1 MTSRIKKQE
10 GIQDLNYQ
18 TVLGDIA
25 NVIDTARRSAAR
37 SVNSIMTAA
46 YWLIGRRIV
55 ESEQKGE
62 KRAGYGEE
70 LLKRLSVD
78 LGEHFGHGFGVDN
91 LQRFHAFYLGYPPE
105 RIYAALSRIFEVKS
119 TDKSDRS
126 ILQTVS
132 AESSLSSIAS
142 CFRLPWSAYVRLLSV
157 KNENARRFYETEG
170 LRGGWSIRQL
180 DRQINS
186 QFYERTAI
194 ES

>member
-10 GIQDLNYQ
+10 GIPDLNYQ

-78 LGEHFGHGFGVDN
+78 LGEHFGRGFGVDN
-91 LQRFHAFYLGYPPE
+91 LQRFRAFYLGYPPE
-105 RIYAALSRIFEVKS
+105 RIYATLSRISEVQS
-119 TDKSDRS
+119 TDKS
-126 ILQTVS
+126 
-132 AESSLSSIAS
+132 
-142 CFRLPWSAYVRLLSV
+142 
-157 KNENARRFYETEG
+157 
-170 LRGGWSIRQL
+170 
-180 DRQINS
+180 
-186 QFYERTAI
+186 
-194 ES
+194 